1 MVVNTKSSK
10 CNQSASSSD
19 LSTTWQTLRTLVL
32 ANQPTKL
39 HQFWH
44 SLSEDQQR
52 QVVNMVDVH
61 GDTVAHFAARH
72 HCVKELS
79 YLLEE
84 AGADPQLANEHGR
97 QLIHEAVDH
106 FDCLELVLS
115 ALQRKC
121 GDSAQWSGK
130 TRQPNDHTECQDI
143 MENAWV
149 NVAKRGGWTPLHTV
163 AQKGLVANLRLLL
176 QYSADP
182 SLVNKDG
189 YSPVHLA
196 SQEGHLVTLALLLE
210 VAPRLALLATKNGR
224 LPIHLAARRGD
235 KVMVQWFLVQSE
247 DAPLDIQESFRRMH
261 PKLPWVASSQFSTE
275 IKSLSSV
282 QRLWCLP
289 DLLYATD
296 RAGADVFQDSIVS
309 GNVSLV
315 QYLME
320 EPFLVPLLQDRWRNR
335 ESATGKMAV
344 HLACLTGRVN
354 LVRLLAQHS
363 LLDDPDVRDTWD
375 QWTPLFY
382 AARYGHVE
390 VIRYLIT
397 GCRARKDIKDKH
409 GRTPLD
415 VAQMWHQPTQI
426 LDLLR

>member
-1 MVVNTKSSK
+1 MSQKR
-10 CNQSASSSD
+10 NQGATSPD
-19 LSTTWQTLRTLVL
+19 LNAAWQTLRTLIL
-32 ANQPTKL
+32 ANQSSKL

-44 SLSEDQQR
+44 SLNADQQHR
-52 QVVNMVDVH
+52 VVDMVDVH
-61 GDTVAHFAARH
+61 GDTLAHFAARH
-72 HCVKELS
+72 HCVNQLCW
-79 YLLEE
+79 LLEE
-84 AGADPQLANEHGR
+84 ARADPQVANEHGR

-106 FDCLELVLS
+106 LACLELVLS

-121 GDSAQWSGK
+121 GDSGQRLGN
-130 TRQPNDHTECQDI
+130 TRRPSDHSESRGTRG
-143 MENAWV
+143 NAWV

-163 AQKGLVANLRLLL
+163 AQKGLVANLQLLL
-176 QYSADP
+176 QYGADP
-182 SLVNKDG
+182 HLVNKDG

-196 SQEGHLVTLALLLE
+196 SQEGHLATLVLLLD
-210 VAPRLALLATKNGR
+210 VDPRLALLATKNGR

-235 KVMVQWFLVQSE
+235 KTMVQWLLVQSK
-247 DAPLDIQESFRRMH
+247 DTPLDIQESFCQMH
-261 PKLPWVASSQFSTE
+261 PKILGLVGRQGSAELQSASP
-275 IKSLSSV
+275 V
-282 QRLWCLP
+282 HQRWCLS

-320 EPFLVPLLQDRWRNR
+320 EPFLVPLLKGRWRNR

-344 HLACLTGRVN
+344 HLACLTGQVD
-354 LVRLLAQHS
+354 LVRLLGRHG

-390 VIRYLIT
+390 IIRYLT
-397 GCRARKDIKDKH
+397 THCRARKDVMDKH

-415 VAQMWHQPTQI
+415 VAQMWQQPTHI